1 MTDMTDISE
10 SQAGESAVSGEPLL
24 LEAID
29 VHAGY
34 GRIPILRGVN
44 LRVARGEIVALLGAN
59 GAGKSTTLHTLGGDL
74 RESSGEVRLFGTRVR
89 TSLHR
94 RARQGVCLMP
104 EERAIIPGLSVRDNL
119 RMGKGSLDDG
129 IALFPVLRDLLKRK
143 AGLLSGG
150 EQQMLALARA
160 VASQP
165 EVLLIDE
172 VSMGLA
178 PLVIRR
184 IYEVLRETVDE
195 RGFGVLI
202 VDQQLRNA
210 LGVADRAYVMARG
223 HVVLE
228 GSTADLRDRADEIEE
243 RYLGLSS

>member
-1 MTDMTDISE
+1 MTDTTQVTE
-10 SQAGESAVSGEPLL
+10 SHADDTEVCGERWL

-29 VHAGY
+29 IHAGY

-44 LRVARGEIVALLGAN
+44 LHVAAGEIVALLGAN
-59 GAGKSTTLHTLGGDL
+59 GAGKSTTLHTLAGDL

-89 TSLHR
+89 TSLHQ

-104 EERAIIPGLSVRDNL
+104 EERAVIPGLSVKDNL
-119 RMGKGSLDDG
+119 RMGKGSLTDG
-129 IALFPVLRDLLKRK
+129 LALFPVLQDLLKRK

-160 VASQP
+160 VASRP

-178 PLVIRR
+178 PLVVRR
-184 IYEVLRETVDE
+184 IYEVLRETVNQ

-210 LGVADRAYVMARG
+210 LTVADRAYVMSRG
-223 HVVLE
+223 QIVLE
-228 GSTADLRDRADEIEE
+228 GTTTDLRHRADEIEE
-243 RYLGLSS
+243 QYLGLTT